1 MITKYVC
8 LISHNETNGGLM
20 MDTVKIF
27 ESKQNQIVLLP
38 AKYGFTVDEVV
49 IQRLGTSLILT
60 PKDKLT
66 ESFLDGI
73 NGFTEDYMSE
83 GRYEKSI
90 VRDSIE

>member
-1 MITKYVC
+1 
-8 LISHNETNGGLM
+8 M

>member
-1 MITKYVC
+1 
-8 LISHNETNGGLM
+8 

-38 AKYGFTVDEVV
+38 AKYGFKVV

-73 NGFTEDYMSE
+73 NGFTEDFMSE